1 MNSLPQPSYEP
12 ATPAFAVISGSA
24 GQPSALPVAV
34 KASLADYLELT
45 KPRLSSLSVL
55 TALVGYLA
63 ALSGLSGVEGPARNG
78 WTLLNVLLG
87 TAMAAGGVAALN
99 QWLEADTDA
108 LMERTRSRPIPAGRV
123 TTGSAFVLGW
133 SLCAGGLALLF
144 ACVNGLS
151 ALCAL
156 ATMVCY
162 LALYTPA
169 KRWSRWSTEIGAV
182 AGALPPLIGWT
193 AAEGRISPL
202 GWILFGVLFFWQIP
216 HFMAIAWT
224 YRRDYEAVNFPML
237 SVRDAGG
244 GRVAAWSVANTVLLV
259 AVTLLPVALGY
270 CGPAYGVAAAG
281 LGAWYLWRA
290 LAFLRPAGRETAAR
304 RLFFASIFY
313 LPVLLAA
320 LVIDRAGFF

>member
-1 MNSLPQPSYEP
+1 MNPLPQPSYEP
-12 ATPAFAVISGSA
+12 AAPAFAGPT
-24 GQPSALPVAV
+24 GQPSTLPMAGQ
-34 KASLADYLELT
+34 AAWADYLELT
-45 KPRLSSLSVL
+45 KPRLSALSVL

-63 ALSGLSGVEGPARNG
+63 ARPGLSEVERAAHSG

-108 LMERTRSRPIPAGRV
+108 LMERTRSRPIPGGRV

-144 ACVNGLS
+144 ARVNGLS

-182 AGALPPLIGWT
+182 AGALPPLIGWA

-244 GRVAAWSVANTVLLV
+244 GRVAAWSVANTALLV

-281 LGAWYLWRA
+281 LGAWFFWRA

-313 LPVLLAA
+313 LPVVLAV
-320 LVIDRAGFF
+320 LVVDRMVFF